1 MLYRIRTT
9 YNKDKYTEIFAKKKI
24 GDTYYYEVE
33 DLNGKSEYCN
43 RSWVLQNSHSFINL
57 TVTKDGKMR
66 VKNTPANTIWNYW
79 TYFQGEQTQG
89 KMTISKVLR
98 EYGLED
104 LQYLK
109 EKGYDSIVIR
119 NAPVGIKEKIII
131 GREIIVFKPSQIK
144 SIYNLNPQKSDSIF
158 DGFKPKPNVVM
169 PFTPAQLEYFRFT
182 KVRKASG
189 QLKVCYHSTT
199 ADFDTFDMS
208 HVGEGGGSS
217 YGNGF
222 YFSTEPIEEY
232 GKVMEVLLDVRKPY
246 EIENINNF
254 SEVLRFLLTC
264 FGE

>member
-1 MLYRIRTT
+1 MFYRIRTT
-9 YNKDKYTEIFAKKKI
+9 YDKIKYREVFNKKKI
-24 GDTYYYEVE
+24 GDSYYYEVE
-33 DLNGKSEYCN
+33 NLNGKQEYCN
-43 RSWVLQNSHSFINL
+43 KEWILKNSYTIVNL

-66 VKNTPANTIWNYW
+66 VKNTPANIIWNYW
-79 TYFQGEQTQG
+79 EYFRGEQTQG

-109 EKGYDSIVIR
+109 EKGYDSIIIR

-144 SIYNLNPQKSDSIF
+144 SIYNLEPKKSDSIF
-158 DGFKPKPNVVM
+158 DGFKPKPNVIM
-169 PFTPAQLEYFRFT
+169 PLTPNQQEYFKYT
-182 KVRKASG
+182 KIRKSNG
-189 QLKVCYHSTT
+189 GLKVCYHSTT
-199 ADFDTFDMS
+199 ADFDSFDLS
-208 HVGEGGGSS
+208 HIGEGGGSS

-232 GKVMEVLLDVRKPY
+232 GKIMEVFLDVRKPY
-246 EIENINNF
+246 EIENVNNF
-254 SEVLRFLLTC
+254 SEVLKFLLIC

>member
-1 MLYRIRTT
+1 MLYKIRTT
-9 YNKDKYTEIFAKKKI
+9 YSKDKYTETFLKQKI
-24 GDTYYYEVE
+24 GNIYYYEV
-33 DLNGKSEYCN
+33 DDINGKKELWQ
-43 RSWVLQNSHSFINL
+43 RDEILKNSYAFINL

-66 VKNTPANTIWNYW
+66 VKNTPANAIWGYW
-79 TYFQGEQTQG
+79 EYFRGEKTQG
-89 KMTISKVLR
+89 KMTISKILR
-98 EYGLED
+98 DFGLED
-104 LQYLK
+104 LEHLRA
-109 EKGYDSIVIR
+109 KGYDSIIIR
-119 NAPVGIKEKIII
+119 NAPVGIKEKRTI

-144 SIYNLNPQKSDSIF
+144 SVYNLEPKKSDSVF